1 MAIQKNELS
10 RYRSY
15 NYRWKFGPIRPDEL
29 NNPESYRTSGGNL
42 PIIRSSGLSDK
53 PVKTAIESS
62 LGINLEYFIDDVT
75 IEALVSPNPGTGVTT
90 VLTFEF
96 TVTEPYSV
104 GLFFQSLFVAADAA
118 GYKNYIEVPYLL
130 SLDFI
135 GWDSDNKAQKII
147 SKRCYVIK
155 LTNVTFK
162 VDSGG
167 TIYNVSAIAH
177 NHISY
182 TDEIARLKKTTSI
195 KGTTVAEMLSS
206 AENSLANELNRR
218 EIIPVGYSEGQVDP
232 RLAAAAAK
240 NQKTGDRY
248 IISFP
253 NEGTS
258 ASALPNGATFTSD
271 TNELG
276 NSKII
281 ENLNEF
287 AKDNLADEESVVA
300 DSIVTR
306 STITIDPSQ
315 KVYTFNEGT
324 KIEEVIKEVILSSA
338 WGKNLTQSLVQPD
351 SRGMVNWFRIDTKV
365 KILTLVDEA
374 ITGRPAYEIEYIVIP
389 YKVHFSKFN
398 TTNTPFNYASN
409 IGDCVKS
416 YYYSYTGKNT
426 EILDFEFSID
436 NAYYNASFNTEA
448 GQDAYMKNII
458 AEKNETLPETATP
471 FNVGAVGMPG
481 NVQKRLENSVK
492 VTTQS
497 GGIGSF
503 DRKNIIARA
512 FNDLI
517 LNSSTDNVSL
527 NLKILGDPYYLSDN
541 DSGNYRSGQDSIYIN
556 EDGTIDYLRSE
567 VDVLLQIKSGI
578 DYNKNTNLMT
588 LDPANGFN
596 GIYKVVTVTSN
607 FSKGQFTQELTLLRR
622 PNQTAESVDTSNM
635 VCSSVVSAVNLEAA
649 EFALNQSIQ
658 TVNQIIQPYMQI
670 LPEEYQSFDLDL
682 MRVELFESLES
693 SSIFQAVESA
703 NNFINSF
710 QLIQNNFISTIQGIA
725 APVNQLQ
732 TSVQEVQNSINLIK
746 NSGFP
751 GVISGLSAFS
761 ANIGSVATS
770 INQISSSVKSLPNT
784 IQSSIKG
791 FKLF

>member
-1 MAIQKNELS
+1 MTIQKNDLS

-15 NYRWKFGPIRPDEL
+15 NYRWTFGPLSPDEL
-29 NNPESYRTSGGNL
+29 NNPDLYRTSGGNL
-42 PIIRSSGLSDK
+42 PIIRSSGLPDK

-62 LGINLEYFIDDVT
+62 LGINLEYFIDDVN
-75 IEALVSPNPGTGVTT
+75 IESLVSPNPGTGVTT

-118 GYKNYIEVPYLL
+118 GYKNYIEAPFLL

-135 GWDSDNKAQKII
+135 GWDSDNTVQKVI
-147 SKRCYVIK
+147 SKRCFAIK

-167 TIYNVSAIAH
+167 TIYNISAIAH
-177 NHISY
+177 NHVAR
-182 TDEIARLKKTTSI
+182 TDELARLKKNTSI
-195 KGTTVAEMLSS
+195 KGTTVIEMLSS
-206 AENSLANELNRR
+206 SENSLANELNRR
-218 EIIPVGYSEGQVDP
+218 EIITGVGAAGAEARATATRQPV
-232 RLAAAAAK
+232 
-240 NQKTGDRY
+240 GDRY

-258 ASALPNGATFTSD
+258 VSALPTGATFTSD
-271 TNELG
+271 INELG
-276 NSKII
+276 NSYII
-281 ENLNEF
+281 ENLNDF
-287 AKDNLADEESVVA
+287 ATDNVANEEDMVDE
-300 DSIVTR
+300 SIIR
-306 STITIDPSQ
+306 RAGITIDSSQ
-315 KVYTFNEGT
+315 KVYTFEEGT
-324 KIEEVIKEVILSSA
+324 KIEEIIKEVILSSA

-351 SRGMVNWFRIDTKV
+351 SRGMVNWFRIDNKF
-365 KILTLVDEA
+365 KILTLADEE
-374 ITGRPAYEIEYIVIP
+374 ITGRAAYEIEYIVIP

-448 GQDAYMKNII
+448 GQDAYMANII
-458 AEKNETLPETATP
+458 AETNKTP
-471 FNVGAVGMPG
+471 PVTPPVSVELSTWIPG
-481 NVQKRLENSVK
+481 NLQRRSEHITKGIM
-492 VTTQS
+492 QS
-497 GGIGSF
+497 GGLGNY

-541 DSGNYRSGQDSIYIN
+541 DSGNYRSGQDSIYLN
-556 EDGTIDYLRSE
+556 EDGTVDYLRSE

-596 GIYKVVTVTSN
+596 GIYKVITVTSN
-607 FSKGQFTQELTLLRR
+607 FSKGQFTQELSLLRR
-622 PNQTAESVDTSNM
+622 PNQTTESVDTSNM
-635 VCSSVVSAVNLEAA
+635 VCSAAVSAVNLEAA

-658 TVNQIIQPYMQI
+658 TVNQIIQPYLQI

-682 MRVELFESLES
+682 MRVELFESLSS

-732 TSVQEVQNSINLIK
+732 TGVQELQNSINLIK
-746 NSGFP
+746 NGGFP
-751 GVISGLSAFS
+751 GIISGLSAFS
-761 ANIGSVATS
+761 ANIGSIATS

>member
-1 MAIQKNELS
+1 MTIQKNELS

-15 NYRWKFGPIRPDEL
+15 NYRWTFGPVRPDEL
-29 NNPESYRTSGGNL
+29 NNPELYRTSGGNL
-42 PIIRSSGLSDK
+42 PIIRSSGLPDK
-53 PVKTAIESS
+53 PVKTAIETS
-62 LGINLEYFIDDVT
+62 LGINLEYFIDDVNM
-75 IEALVSPNPGTGVTT
+75 EALVSPNPGTGVTT
-90 VLTFEF
+90 VLTFDF

-118 GYKNYIEVPYLL
+118 GYKNYIEAPFLL

-135 GWDSDNKAQKII
+135 GWDSDNTVQKVI
-147 SKRCYVIK
+147 SKRCFVIK

-167 TIYNVSAIAH
+167 SVYNVNAIAH
-177 NHISY
+177 NHIAY
-182 TDEIARLKKTTSI
+182 TDEISRLKKTTSI
-195 KGTTVAEMLSS
+195 KGTTVIEMLSS

-218 EIIPVGYSEGQVDP
+218 EIITGVG
-232 RLAAAAAK
+232 AAGFKARATAAK
-240 NQKTGDRY
+240 QPVGDRY

-258 ASALPNGATFTSD
+258 VSALPNGATFTSD

-276 NSKII
+276 NSLII
-281 ENLNEF
+281 ENLNEYT
-287 AKDNLADEESVVA
+287 KDNTAKEELVYNSR
-300 DSIVTR
+300 TQTMER
-306 STITIDPSQ
+306 STIAIDQSE

-338 WGKNLTQSLVQPD
+338 WGKNLTKSLVQPD

-365 KILTLVDEA
+365 KILTLADEA
-374 ITGRPAYEIEYIVIP
+374 LTGRPAYEIEYIVIP

-398 TTNTPFNYASN
+398 TTTTPFNYASN

-458 AEKNETLPETATP
+458 AERNEIPPETATP
-471 FNVGAVGMPG
+471 VNSVDLFWIPG
-481 NVQKRLENSVK
+481 NIAKRLEKSAK
-492 VTTQS
+492 SHTQA
-497 GGIGSF
+497 GGGGSF

-541 DSGNYRSGQDSIYIN
+541 DSGNYRSGEDSIYIN

-596 GIYKVVTVTSN
+596 GIYKIITVTSN
-607 FSKGQFTQELTLLRR
+607 FSKGQFTQELALLRR
-622 PNQTAESVDTSNM
+622 PNQTSESVDTSNM
-635 VCSSVVSAVNLEAA
+635 VCSAVVSAVNLEAA

-658 TVNQIIQPYMQI
+658 SVNQIIQPYMQI
-670 LPEEYQSFDLDL
+670 LPEEYQSFNLDL
-682 MRVELFESLES
+682 MKIELFESLAS
-693 SSIFQAVESA
+693 SSIFQAIESA

-710 QLIQNNFISTIQGIA
+710 QLIQNNFISTIQGIT

-732 TSVQEVQNSINLIK
+732 SGVQELQNSINLIK
-746 NSGFP
+746 NGGFP

-761 ANIGSVATS
+761 ANIGSIATS
-770 INQISSSVKSLPNT
+770 IDQISSSVRSLPNT